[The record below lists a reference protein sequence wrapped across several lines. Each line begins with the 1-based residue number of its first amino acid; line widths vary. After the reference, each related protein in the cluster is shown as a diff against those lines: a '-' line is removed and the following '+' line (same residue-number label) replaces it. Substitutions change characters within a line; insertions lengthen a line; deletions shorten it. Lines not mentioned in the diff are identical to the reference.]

1 MRVRSALLLF
11 FTSVVLGGLLTMA
24 LAAVM
29 AAASVADAASAVSAT
44 GTVSAAPAPAGAYDV
59 RWREFADGLS
69 EAEESKKIV
78 LVQFYTD
85 WCGWCKRMDKTTYR
99 DSLVTEYIE
108 KKFVPAKVNAESKAP
123 TAYRGEA
130 YSYAEVAG
138 GFKVRSFPTV
148 LFLEADGTPIT
159 TVPGYW
165 KPEDFLVILHFIA
178 ERHYKDKKFDEF
190 RQEWQA
196 KPD

>member
-11 FTSVVLGGLLTMA
+11 FTAVVLGGLLAMA
-24 LAAVM
+24 LAVVAQ
-29 AAASVADAASAVSAT
+29 AAGAPAASATGSAST
-44 GTVSAAPAPAGAYDV
+44 GGSVGAAAFDV
-59 RWREFADGLS
+59 RWREFADGLA
-69 EAEESKKIV
+69 EAKDEKKLV

-99 DSLVTEYIE
+99 DSVVTTYIQE
-108 KKFVPAKVNAESKAP
+108 KFVPAKVNAESKAQ

-130 YSYAEVAG
+130 FSYAEVAG
-138 GFKVRSFPTV
+138 GFQVRSFPTV
-148 LFLEADGTPIT
+148 VFLEADGTPIT

-165 KPEDFLVILHFIA
+165 KPEEFLIILHFIA
-178 ERHYKDKKFDEF
+178 ERHYKNKKFDEF

-196 KPD
+196 KLD